1 MSPAEAAETPARA
14 FVKDG
19 AAVERAVAILRAK
32 IMSGELSP
40 GEQLR
45 HEEMARD
52 LGLSRAPIREALHVL
67 AQQGLLQHRPR
78 SGHFVAKRQKHEL
91 AQVCLMLEF
100 LENEIMK
107 TISWPSDDLLAELE
121 QINHEIA
128 TLADS
133 DDLSRVSE
141 LNTRFHF
148 LIFRLSPQNMI
159 LDELERLWTI
169 ATPYIATKLTLPQA
183 RLRTVKEH
191 GRILKALRARRRSQV
206 VEELARHRYQRSELK
221 SVNLPGWPDD
231 QQGSPDTARPD

>member
-1 MSPAEAAETPARA
+1 MTVVDAADRPPRH

-19 AAVERAVAILRAK
+19 TAVERVVAILRAR

-78 SGHFVAKRQKHEL
+78 SGHFVTKRQIHEL
-91 AQVCLMLEF
+91 AQVCVMLEF

-107 TISWPSDDLLAELE
+107 TIGWPPDDLLAQLD
-121 QINHEIA
+121 QINNEIE
-128 TLADS
+128 TLAFS
-133 DDLSRVSE
+133 HDLSRISE
-141 LNTRFHF
+141 LNHTFHF
-148 LIFRLSPQNMI
+148 MIFRLSPQNMI

-169 ATPYIATKLTLPQA
+169 VTPYIATRLTTPEA

-191 GRILKALRARRRSQV
+191 RRILKALRARRRSQAI
-206 VEELARHRYQRSELK
+206 EELARHRYQRTELK
-221 SVNLPGWPDD
+221 TVSLPGWPND
-231 QQGSPDTARPD
+231 QPS